1 MTTDDFTIIIGL
13 VVLVLVLVVVGLW
26 AARKTKG
33 TEDFALAGRDMGPL
47 LAAATMIATYG
58 SASSYLGNPG
68 LAFEYGWPM
77 AWIWVG
83 CIIGILAPALFL
95 GPKMRM
101 ISVRW
106 NALTIPDILGRVY
119 ESRTLQLIVA
129 FGIVVFYTPMMVAQ
143 LQGVGIIFD
152 VFFEGS
158 FQWAVIVL
166 GLVLVGLS
174 ALGGL
179 HTVAWTD
186 AAQSIF
192 MAAVM
197 IFIVP
202 ASIYAVG
209 GWQAMEDKLNEL
221 SSSLTAMFDPVMFT
235 PITVAFMMV
244 YYLLWQV
251 GQPYMSIRLLAI
263 KDSQSFRKLVIYL
276 IIFTVIIGGG
286 MWAGYAGRILTPEV
300 TNPDSVLP
308 VFISTYFP
316 VYISAL
322 VVIGVMA
329 AVLTTVSSILHSV
342 GTTVAYD
349 IAQRGFNKHLT
360 GKQSLRISQLSTF
373 LIGVLAI
380 VISLFQQPEFLA
392 LLVYAALGGVGSLVV
407 GPFVLAIFDRRA
419 TTQGSIIG
427 SLTGCAVFM
436 ILILTDY
443 NSWIAGA
450 IGMGLSIVI
459 TAVASRFI
467 GEPTNTKRDVHLL
480 LDYASR
486 KKTLARERE
495 V

>member
-1 MTTDDFTIIIGL
+1 MSTDDLTIIIGL
-13 VVLVLVLVVVGLW
+13 VVLVLLLIAVGAW

-83 CIIGILAPALFL
+83 CIIGIIAPVLFL

-101 ISVRW
+101 VSVRW

-119 ESRTLQLIVA
+119 ESRALQLIVA
-129 FGIVVFYTPMMVAQ
+129 FGIVLFYTPMMVAQ
-143 LQGVGIIFD
+143 LQGVGIVFD

-158 FQWAVIVL
+158 FQWAVVVL
-166 GLVLVGLS
+166 GLILVALS

-209 GWQAMEDKLNEL
+209 GWQEMDAKLTEL

-235 PITVAFMMV
+235 PITVFFMMI
-244 YYLLWQV
+244 YYTLWQV

-263 KDSQSFRKLVIYL
+263 KDARSFRKLVIYL
-276 IIFTVIIGGG
+276 ILFTIIIGGG

-300 TNPDSVLP
+300 TTPDSVLP
-308 VFISTYFP
+308 VFISSYFP

-322 VVIGVMA
+322 VVVGVMA

-349 IAQRGFNKHLT
+349 IAQKGFNKRLT
-360 GKQSLRISQLSTF
+360 NKQSLRVSQLSTF
-373 LIGVLAI
+373 VIGVIAI
-380 VISLFQQPEFLA
+380 VISLFQQPDFLA

-407 GPFVLAIFDRRA
+407 GPFVLALFDRRA
-419 TTQGSIIG
+419 TKGGSIVG
-427 SLTGCAVFM
+427 ALTGCGVFM
-436 ILILTDY
+436 ILILMDF
-443 NSWIAGA
+443 NSWVSGA
-450 IGMGLSIVI
+450 VGMGLSLVVS
-459 TAVASRFI
+459 AVASRFI
-467 GEPTNTKRDVHLL
+467 GAPSATKKEVHLL
-480 LDYASR
+480 LDFASK
-486 KKTLARERE
+486 KKTLQREMKL
-495 V
+495 

>member
-1 MTTDDFTIIIGL
+1 MNTDDLTIIIGL
-13 VVLVLVLVVVGLW
+13 IVLVLALIGVGAW

-83 CIIGILAPALFL
+83 CIIGIIAPVLFL

-101 ISVRW
+101 VSVRW

-119 ESRTLQLIVA
+119 ESRALQLIVA

-143 LQGVGIIFD
+143 LQGVGIVFD

-166 GLVLVGLS
+166 GLILVALS

-209 GWQAMEDKLNEL
+209 GWQEMDAKLTEL
-221 SSSLTAMFDPVMFT
+221 SASLTAMFDPVMFT
-235 PITVAFMMV
+235 PITVFFMMI
-244 YYLLWQV
+244 YYTLWQV

-263 KDSQSFRKLVIYL
+263 KDARSFRKLVIYL
-276 IIFTVIIGGG
+276 IIFTIIIGGG

-308 VFISTYFP
+308 VFISSYFP

-322 VVIGVMA
+322 VVVGVMA

-349 IAQRGFNKHLT
+349 IAQKGFNKRLT
-360 GKQSLRISQLSTF
+360 NKQSLRVSQLSTF
-373 LIGVLAI
+373 AIGVIAI
-380 VISLFQQPEFLA
+380 VISLFQQPDFLA

-407 GPFVLAIFDRRA
+407 GPFVLALFDRRA
-419 TTQGSIIG
+419 TKGGSIVG
-427 SLTGCAVFM
+427 ALTGCGVFM
-436 ILILTDY
+436 ILIVMDF
-443 NSWIAGA
+443 NSWISGA
-450 IGMGLSIVI
+450 VGMGLSIVVS
-459 TAVASRFI
+459 AVASRFI
-467 GEPTNTKRDVHLL
+467 GSPSTTKKEVHLL
-480 LDYASR
+480 LDFAS
-486 KKTLARERE
+486 KKTMLQREKQI
-495 V
+495 